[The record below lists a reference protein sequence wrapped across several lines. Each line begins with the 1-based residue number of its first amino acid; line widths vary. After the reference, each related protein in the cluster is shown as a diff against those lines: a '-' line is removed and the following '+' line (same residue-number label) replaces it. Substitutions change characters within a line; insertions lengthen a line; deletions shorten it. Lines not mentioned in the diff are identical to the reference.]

1 MTAPRTRKAD
11 PGGFDAYWAE
21 ISNVRTDTV
30 RGVTI
35 RIPTDIPMA
44 VEQRL
49 TDLQE
54 SSREEDLTELLT
66 LLFGVDTEAFETW
79 KAAGMG
85 ATEFQVLIIW
95 GMSHAGGSP
104 MTVAEAHEAVVRA
117 AAEGKDQAL
126 PPNRAARRASSA
138 STGGRSKP
146 PSARRT
152 ASARKTSRA

>member
-1 MTAPRTRKAD
+1 MTAPRTRKPD

-21 ISNVRTDTV
+21 ISNTKTDTV

-49 TDLQE
+49 ADLQE
-54 SSREEDLTELLT
+54 SSREEDLVELIT
-66 LLFGVDTEAFETW
+66 LLFGVDADAFDTW
-79 KAAGMG
+79 KNAGMG
-85 ATEFQVLIIW
+85 AMEFQVLVIW

-104 MTVAEAHEAVVRA
+104 MTVAEAHEAVVQA
-117 AAEGKDQAL
+117 TAEGKDPAG
-126 PPNRAARRASSA
+126 PNRAARRASSA

-146 PSARRT
+146 RSARTTGSTRT
-152 ASARKTSRA
+152 TSRA